1 MIPNFYNKLI
11 YNKNIFNIFTAF
23 LQNVTFCNFIRS
35 NPRLFSACWRKKLA
49 IGVVPFFIYTTFSLI
64 GCSVQELKI
73 QEIIPCEY
81 STQEGICEI
90 PINGKKEYSIIIP
103 KDSKI
108 ETWNQLSNF
117 IYFKSR
123 ISTGFII
130 KFNRPFLLNE
140 KEIILST
147 YKSSYNFNGIYG
159 TIEGFDMGDDTIYSF
174 VYLGNLLKE
183 KQKEKKE
190 DQKPFGK
197 FQSLPFQIILSFK
210 SELFS
215 GEIET
220 NQEIKVTKE

>member
-1 MIPNFYNKLI
+1 MIPNFYSKIYITFLQKVSICNNIRFFSNRTRKKKSNTVASFLI
-11 YNKNIFNIFTAF
+11 FLIFT
-23 LQNVTFCNFIRS
+23 
-35 NPRLFSACWRKKLA
+35 
-49 IGVVPFFIYTTFSLI
+49 LI

-81 STQEGICEI
+81 SIQEGICEI
-90 PINGKKEYSIIIP
+90 PINGKKEYSILIP

-108 ETWNQLSNF
+108 DTWNQLSNF

-147 YKSSYNFNGIYG
+147 YKSNYNFNGIYG
-159 TIEGFDMGDDTIYSF
+159 TIEGFDIGDDTIYSF
-174 VYLGNLLKE
+174 VYLGTLLKE

-190 DQKPFGK
+190 DQKSFGK
-197 FQSLPFQIILSFK
+197 FQSLPFQINLSFK
-210 SELFS
+210 SDLFTGEL
-215 GEIET
+215 ET